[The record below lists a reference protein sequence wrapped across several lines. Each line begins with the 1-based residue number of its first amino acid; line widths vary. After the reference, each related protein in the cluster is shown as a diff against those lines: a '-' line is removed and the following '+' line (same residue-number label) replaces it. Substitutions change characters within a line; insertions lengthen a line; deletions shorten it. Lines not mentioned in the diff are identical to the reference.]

1 MSTGTPG
8 DSVQV
13 MEGHPRDGINPV
25 PCCTLGIGG
34 GGVVLDPEATG
45 FWRSVRALAAAGSG
59 LGLGEAEGGN
69 KETTGSSAFIS
80 PGYSQL
86 QVSNLISAASCFL
99 RCLAVPRHPL
109 TCHQPREKGQVGGRM
124 GVGLRLSGSLAHA
137 HAAHPPHTRSAR
149 ATGRAPAALAAR
161 RGGGDDGAPTPRPAH
176 PSREPSP
183 QAQDMFSG
191 IRKPSAVSPLH
202 S

>member
-1 MSTGTPG
+1 
-8 DSVQV
+8 
-13 MEGHPRDGINPV
+13 
-25 PCCTLGIGG
+25 
-34 GGVVLDPEATG
+34 
-45 FWRSVRALAAAGSG
+45 
-59 LGLGEAEGGN
+59 
-69 KETTGSSAFIS
+69 
-80 PGYSQL
+80 
-86 QVSNLISAASCFL
+86 
-99 RCLAVPRHPL
+99 
-109 TCHQPREKGQVGGRM
+109 M

-183 QAQDMFSG
+183 PAQDMFSG